1 MVMCANINS
10 GKLAVKDEVLR
21 NENGQYN
28 WEKLQGLVYGK
39 YIQQA
44 KLYPNFLKFLL
55 SAVSFGDVQLDI
67 VSHKTVFAHHDP
79 AKTNLRSSALEF
91 VTSCGVFDLDAI
103 AVENVQ
109 FTNSLDEKI
118 QKIRSLDCEIFI
130 DDLNSVFEH
139 PDFP

>member
-1 MVMCANINS
+1 MRIGIDLDNTIICYQESFKSVARKYGYVCCNINS

-67 VSHKTVFAHHDP
+67 VSHKTVLHVICQDKFTIKCARI
-79 AKTNLRSSALEF
+79 L
-91 VTSCGVFDLDAI
+91 TSCGLTRCYHS
-103 AVENVQ
+103 Q
-109 FTNSLDEKI
+109 KYFTNSLMK
-118 QKIRSLDCEIFI
+118 KFK
-130 DDLNSVFEH
+130 N
-139 PDFP
+139 